1 MKGRQAGAATL
12 FVTVIILALL
22 TVIAAVSAKIGMF
35 ELKTSANT
43 NRAKE
48 ALHAAQG
55 GLDYGA
61 VRYLDDASWAGDS
74 LYMPYGST
82 DASVSVSAVAG
93 TDSVVLNAVGESVDT
108 TGLARI
114 EEKFARVPIF
124 DVGELPPLMANGNFP
139 DSGSFSIVTNPNGGG
154 SGVPVSGWT
163 SEAVKKG
170 VSNWRTC
177 NVDEWLY
184 DGDNDSKAKLPQSD
198 GFTLCHTC
206 RCTDPKILNP
216 ICDPKDVAVNDTYDC
231 TDIVIDD
238 PFDPADPDNPDNIPD
253 VFTNLFGMRPWDTDS
268 SNIDDWYEF
277 IEAIATV
284 KLGDCTS
291 LGANS
296 GDQFYGS
303 GVNAGKLPLIWIEG
317 DCDINGAVASYGA
330 PVILFIHGNVTL
342 NGGAVFYGILFGF
355 SDKYDQDPTPNDED
369 FTIKTTGSPTLYGV
383 LLSNQNLDATN
394 GSFSLV
400 YSETLLEK
408 LVNVG
413 DTFYELARYP
423 GSWTDTK

>member
-1 MKGRQAGAATL
+1 MIFSFLIGNREDAMKSRQTGAATL
-12 FVTVIILALL
+12 FVTIIVLALL

-35 ELKTSANT
+35 ELKTAANT

-61 VRYLDDASWAGDS
+61 VRYLDDASWAGES

-82 DASVSVSAVAG
+82 DASVSVSAVTG

-108 TGLARI
+108 TGLARV
-114 EEKFARVPIF
+114 EEKFARVPLLDI
-124 DVGELPPLMANGNFP
+124 GERPPLMANGNFP

-154 SGVPVSGWT
+154 PGVPVSGWT
-163 SEAVKKG
+163 TEAVKKG
-170 VSNWRTC
+170 VSSWQTC

-184 DGDNDSKAKLPQSD
+184 EGTNDSKAKLPQSD

-206 RCTDPKILNP
+206 RCSQAENP

-238 PFDPADPDNPDNIPD
+238 PTEIPD
-253 VFTNLFGMRPWDTDS
+253 VFTNLFGVEPEDNDS
-268 SNIDDWYEF
+268 NGVDDWYEF
-277 IEAIATV
+277 MQAFAKTDVTCAGLNSTV
-284 KLGDCTS
+284 GNRFYAG
-291 LGANS
+291 GADE
-296 GDQFYGS
+296 GQ
-303 GVNAGKLPLIWIEG
+303 LPLIWIEG
-317 DCDINGAVASYGA
+317 DCTINGAVASYDA
-330 PVILFIHGNVTL
+330 PVILFIHGEVTL
-342 NGGAVFYGILFGF
+342 NGGAIFYGILFGF
-355 SDKYDQDPTPNDED
+355 SDRYDQAPTPKNED
-369 FTIKTTGSPTLYGV
+369 FIVKVTGSPTLYGV
-383 LLSNQNLDATN
+383 LLSNQDLDATN

-400 YSETLLEK
+400 YSETLLKK

-413 DTFYELARYP
+413 DTFY
-423 GSWTDTK
+423 